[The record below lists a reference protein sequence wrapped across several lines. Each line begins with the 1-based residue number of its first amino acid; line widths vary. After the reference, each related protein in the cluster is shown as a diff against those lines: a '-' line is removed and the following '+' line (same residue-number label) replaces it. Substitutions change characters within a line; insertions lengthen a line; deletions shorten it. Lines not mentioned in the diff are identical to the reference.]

1 VERGLMKGAAVEAE
15 GGGVRLAG
23 EAYEE
28 GAAEEGREEGA
39 VRGGGG
45 GIGSVAAVVEGED
58 AKR

>member
-1 VERGLMKGAAVEAE
+1 MKGAAVEAE